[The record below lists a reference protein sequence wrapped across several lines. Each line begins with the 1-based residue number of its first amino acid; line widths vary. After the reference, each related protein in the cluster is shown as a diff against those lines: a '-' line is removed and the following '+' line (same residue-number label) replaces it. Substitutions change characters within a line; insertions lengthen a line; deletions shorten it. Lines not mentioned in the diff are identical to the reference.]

1 MDKKY
6 QTLNHAKF
14 KIRYHIIFS
23 TKYRRKCLKP
33 IINDIKNYMKLAE
46 LKQNEWQ
53 IEIMEIDSIKTDH
66 IHIMINATP
75 KCRIEEMIHLLK
87 QTSTYY
93 AWKNHHNYLSQF
105 YWSGK
110 HHLWTRGYFCTSID
124 DVSSSILKEY
134 IEKQG

>member
-14 KIRYHIIFS
+14 KIHYHIIFS
-23 TKYRRKCLKP
+23 TKYRRKCLKL

-46 LKQNEWQ
+46 SKQNEWR

-93 AWKNHHNYLSQF
+93 AWKNHHNYLFQF

-110 HHLWTRGYFCTSID
+110 HHLWTKGYFCTSIGN
-124 DVSSSILKEY
+124 VSSSTLKEY